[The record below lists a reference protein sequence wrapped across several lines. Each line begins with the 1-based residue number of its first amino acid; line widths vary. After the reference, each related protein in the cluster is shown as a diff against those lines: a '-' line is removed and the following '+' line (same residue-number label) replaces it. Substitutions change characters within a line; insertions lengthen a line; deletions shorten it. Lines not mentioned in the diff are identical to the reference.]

1 MPYVHQTG
9 LFLPDTQKHYIF
21 QNPLCPGGL
30 HTSVLANGMWAQ
42 DMAITAKLA
51 INTARLYL
59 LPTQLGVKDPETG
72 RPQRRGNS
80 LDRKKER
87 P

>member
-1 MPYVHQTG
+1 
-9 LFLPDTQKHYIF
+9 
-21 QNPLCPGGL
+21 
-30 HTSVLANGMWAQ
+30 MWTQ
-42 DMAITAKLA
+42 DMAITARLA
-51 INTARLYL
+51 INMAKLYL

-80 LDRKKER
+80 LDRKMER